1 MKRKLFLLSA
11 LVIIAA
17 LTVPVMMA
25 VAQDNVTLTITVVN
39 NPDQRRLLELSDKFQ
54 AEHPNIKLSFVM
66 LPENELRDRVT
77 TDITTKAGSFDIVQI
92 GTYETPIFGKNGW
105 LAAID
110 DLMAAVSRQR
120 AEELQRRRPDQG
132 HPPRAF
138 L

>member
-25 VAQDNVTLTITVVN
+25 AAQESVTITVTVVN
-39 NPDQRRLLELSDKFQ
+39 NPEQRKLLELSDKFM

-77 TDITTKAGSFDIVQI
+77 TDVTDQSRIVR
-92 GTYETPIFGKNGW
+92 Y
-105 LAAID
+105 
-110 DLMAAVSRQR
+110 R
-120 AEELQRRRPDQG
+120 ADR
-132 HPPRAF
+132 HI
-138 L
+138 